1 MASPPPSPFSP
12 NEYTI
17 LSSWF
22 EGTDC
27 DEDCDR
33 PEVAKALDERGYD
46 EPVGFIYTRHQAAVA
61 GIVLDLFQH
70 RLVFESDPRRIVSEA
85 LRRRRQRSDRDL
97 DDSGATIRHLF
108 TIWWSGG
115 PGNAWADIYN
125 LVWLP
130 GFARFVVID
139 SADDEASYEHTDFA
153 IGHFRPTAD
162 ANAAAMAAI
171 ARVWRLR
178 REVSVDSAARVIE
191 LQPGTIAGHVVR
203 QWLGAVWK
211 VGDRYGADDDDAGE
225 PFDGFAGR
233 DESDPIRDGGDDDG
247 AARPDPP

>member
-1 MASPPPSPFSP
+1 MASTPSSPFSP

-33 PEVAKALDERGYD
+33 PEVAKALDDRGYT
-46 EPVGFIYTRHQAAVA
+46 EPVGFVYTRHQAAVA

-85 LRRRRQRSDRDL
+85 LRRCRQRSDREI
-97 DDSGATIRHLF
+97 DDAGATLRHLF

-115 PGNAWADIYN
+115 PGDAWADIYS

-130 GFARFVVID
+130 GFGRFVVID
-139 SADDEASYEHTDFA
+139 SADDEAAYEHTDFA

-162 ANAAAMAAI
+162 VNAAAMAAI

-178 REVSVDSAARVIE
+178 REVSVGGELKVIE
-191 LQPGTIAGHVVR
+191 LQPGTIAGRVVR
-203 QWLGAVWK
+203 QWLDAVWST
-211 VGDRYGADDDDAGE
+211 GDERGAGDDAAGE
-225 PFDGFAGR
+225 PFEGFAGPDDAGR
-233 DESDPIRDGGDDDG
+233 IRDGSDEEGDGRRDS
-247 AARPDPP
+247 R